1 MMKKFIF
8 TALMIST
15 AIAAVSFA
23 APEPAVVSVGNYWTV
38 DVKFEHPQQISLP
51 VGKNG
56 KIQRFWYLILTVT
69 NNTKHDVDFYPRC
82 ELMTDTFKIVPAGKS
97 IPSALVFKRIKKRHQ
112 SKYPLLESLEKT
124 DNKILQGQ
132 DNTKDIAVIW
142 SDFDPKAKNV
152 KFFIAGLSNETAVI
166 DHPTEK
172 DTSGKPKK
180 IFLRK
185 TLELSYSIGGDPAF
199 RSAANLTFKNKRWVM
214 R

>member
-1 MMKKFIF
+1 MKKLIF
-8 TALMIST
+8 AALVIST
-15 AIAAVSFA
+15 TIAAVSFA
-23 APEPAVVSVGNYWTV
+23 APEPAVVARANTWTV
-38 DVKFEHPQQISLP
+38 DVKFENPQQISLP

-56 KIQRFWYLILTVT
+56 KILRFWYLILTVT

-97 IPSALVFKRIKKRHQ
+97 ILSALIFEKIKKRHQ
-112 SKYPLLESLEKT
+112 SKYPLLESLERT
-124 DNKILQGQ
+124 DNKILQGR

-142 SDFDPKAKNV
+142 SDFDPKAKSV
-152 KFFIAGLSNETAVI
+152 KFFIEGLSNETAVI
-166 DHPTEK
+166 DHPSEK
-172 DTSGKPKK
+172 DSAGKPKK

-185 TLELSYSIGGDPAF
+185 TLELDYSIGGDPVF

>member
-1 MMKKFIF
+1 MKKFTF
-8 TALMIST
+8 AVLMISM
-15 AIAAVSFA
+15 AIGVVSFA
-23 APEPAVVSVGNYWTV
+23 APEPAVVSVGNNWTV
-38 DVKFEHPQQISLP
+38 EVKFENPQQISLP

-56 KIQRFWYLILTVT
+56 KTQRFWYLILTVT
-69 NNTKHDVDFYPRC
+69 NNTKRDVGFYPRC
-82 ELMTDTFKIVPAGKS
+82 ELMTDTFQIVPAGKS
-97 IPSALVFKRIKKRHQ
+97 IPSGLIFKKIKKRHQ
-112 SKYPLLESLEKT
+112 SKYPFLEPLEKT

-166 DHPTEK
+166 DHPTKK

-185 TLELSYSIGGDPAF
+185 TLELSYSIGGDAAF